1 MATQQSKAHHVG
13 EWATL
18 RRTSLEI
25 AEAIFEVANYDERLA
40 EQIWEQQGSDDV
52 LIRAFKKTDADM
64 LTWDNK
70 VVERKNV

>member
-1 MATQQSKAHHVG
+1 MVKEQSKSHHIG

-18 RRTSLEI
+18 RSTSLEI

-40 EQIWEQQGSDDV
+40 ERIWEQQGSDDV
-52 LIRAFKKTDADM
+52 LIRAFQKTKENV

-70 VVERKNV
+70 IVERKNV